1 MESIRCAEQRIRAA
15 ISGSKVPEDP
25 GHAEGTLR
33 WLLKLMPDAD
43 DALRLAAL
51 GHDIDRAI
59 EAQRIRKNG
68 FSNFDE
74 FKAAHASNSAEIL
87 AAILDDCGVSEATH
101 VEACRL
107 VRLHETGGDE
117 RSDVLKNADALSF
130 FQDNISLYFQ
140 RNGIEETKRRALWGY
155 GRLSP
160 ELRPIVKRFR
170 FELEELN
177 CLIQAVPDSGKDP
190 SE

>member
-15 ISGSKVPEDP
+15 VSGSKVPEDP

-33 WLLKLMPDAD
+33 WLLELVPDAD

-59 EAQRIRKNG
+59 EAQRVRKNG
-68 FSNFDE
+68 FASFDE

-87 AAILDDCGVSEATH
+87 AAILDDCGVSEATRI
-101 VEACRL
+101 EACRL

-117 RSDVLKNADALSF
+117 RSDLLKNADALSF
-130 FQDNISLYFQ
+130 FQNNIALYFD
-140 RNGIEETKRRALWGY
+140 RNGPEETKRRAKWGFS
-155 GRLSP
+155 RLSP
-160 ELRPIVKRFR
+160 ELRHLVRQFR
-170 FELEELN
+170 FESEELN
-177 CLIQAVPDSGKDP
+177 SLVQSVIGSGKDP
-190 SE
+190 LE

>member
-1 MESIRCAEQRIRAA
+1 MESIQCAEQRIRAA

-33 WLLKLMPDAD
+33 WLLELMPDAD

-74 FKAAHASNSAEIL
+74 FKAAHASHSAEIL
-87 AAILDDCGVSEATH
+87 ATILDDCGVSEATRI
-101 VEACRL
+101 EACRL

-130 FQDNISLYFQ
+130 FQDNISLYFE
-140 RNGIEETKRRALWGY
+140 RNGLEETKRRALWGY
-155 GRLSP
+155 SRLSP
-160 ELRPIVKRFR
+160 ELRHIVRRFR
-170 FELEELN
+170 FDSEELN
-177 CLIQAVPDSGKDP
+177 SLIQSVAGSAKDL